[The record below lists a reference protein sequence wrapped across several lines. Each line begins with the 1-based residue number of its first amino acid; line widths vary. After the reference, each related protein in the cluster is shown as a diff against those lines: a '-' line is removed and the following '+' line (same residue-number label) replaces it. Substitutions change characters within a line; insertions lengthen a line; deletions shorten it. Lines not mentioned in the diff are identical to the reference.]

1 MNIVNFTPVTAL
13 TGGLLIGL
21 SVALF
26 FILNGR
32 MIGISGIA
40 SNFLISKDNRIDN
53 FLFLVGLILGPFIYN
68 LISGKEINISISN
81 SLILLITAGAMVGF
95 GTRLSSGCTSGHG
108 ISGIASN
115 FLVSKNNRIENFLFL
130 VGLILGPLIYNLIL
144 GKEINISISN
154 SLILLIVGGTLVGF
168 GTRLSSGCTSGHGI
182 SGISRFSL
190 RSIIATIT
198 FMIVGILTVLITGIL

>member
-21 SVALF
+21 SVILF

-32 MIGISGIA
+32 MIGVSGIA
-40 SNFLISKDNRIDN
+40 SNFLISKENRIEN
-53 FLFLVGLILGPFIYN
+53 LFFLIGLILGPSIYTFF
-68 LISGKEINISISN
+68 LGQEIQITISN
-81 SLILLITAGAMVGF
+81 SLFLLIGGGA
-95 GTRLSSGCTSGHG
+95 
-108 ISGIASN
+108 
-115 FLVSKNNRIENFLFL
+115 
-130 VGLILGPLIYNLIL
+130 
-144 GKEINISISN
+144 
-154 SLILLIVGGTLVGF
+154 LVGF

-198 FMIVGILTVLITGIL
+198 FMIVGILTVLITNIL

>member
-1 MNIVNFTPVTAL
+1 MYIVNFTPASAL

-40 SNFLISKDNRIDN
+40 SNFLVSKDNRLEN
-53 FLFLVGLILGPFIYN
+53 FLFLIGLILGPLIYN
-68 LISGKEINISISN
+68 LISGKEINISISS
-81 SLILLITAGAMVGF
+81 SLILLI
-95 GTRLSSGCTSGHG
+95 
-108 ISGIASN
+108 I
-115 FLVSKNNRIENFLFL
+115 
-130 VGLILGPLIYNLIL
+130 
-144 GKEINISISN
+144 
-154 SLILLIVGGTLVGF
+154 GGSLVGF

-198 FMIVGILTVLITGIL
+198 FMIVGILTVLVTGIL

>member
-1 MNIVNFTPVTAL
+1 MNIVNFTPVSAL

-40 SNFLISKDNRIDN
+40 SNFLISK
-53 FLFLVGLILGPFIYN
+53 
-68 LISGKEINISISN
+68 
-81 SLILLITAGAMVGF
+81 
-95 GTRLSSGCTSGHG
+95 
-108 ISGIASN
+108 
-115 FLVSKNNRIENFLFL
+115 NNRIENFLFL
-130 VGLILGPLIYNLIL
+130 VGLILGPLIYSLIS
-144 GKEINISISN
+144 GQEVNILISN
-154 SLILLIVGGTLVGF
+154 LLILLIIAGALVGF

-198 FMIVGILTVLITGIL
+198 FMLVGILTVLIKGIL

>member
-1 MNIVNFTPVTAL
+1 MNIINFTPVSAL
-13 TGGLLIGL
+13 TGGMLIGL

-40 SNFLISKDNRIDN
+40 SNFLISK
-53 FLFLVGLILGPFIYN
+53 
-68 LISGKEINISISN
+68 
-81 SLILLITAGAMVGF
+81 
-95 GTRLSSGCTSGHG
+95 
-108 ISGIASN
+108 
-115 FLVSKNNRIENFLFL
+115 NNRIENFLFL
-130 VGLILGPLIYNLIL
+130 VGLILGPLIYSLIS
-144 GKEINISISN
+144 GQEVNISISS
-154 SLILLIVGGTLVGF
+154 SLILLIVAGALVGF

-198 FMIVGILTVLITGIL
+198 FMLVGILTVLIKGIL

>member
-1 MNIVNFTPVTAL
+1 MNIVNFTPISAL

-40 SNFLISKDNRIDN
+40 SNFLVSKNNRIDN
-53 FLFLVGLILGPFIYN
+53 FLFLIGLILGPLIYN
-68 LISGKEINISISN
+68 LISGKEINISIAS
-81 SLILLITAGAMVGF
+81 SLILLIIGGF
-95 GTRLSSGCTSGHG
+95 
-108 ISGIASN
+108 
-115 FLVSKNNRIENFLFL
+115 
-130 VGLILGPLIYNLIL
+130 
-144 GKEINISISN
+144 
-154 SLILLIVGGTLVGF
+154 LVGF

-198 FMIVGILTVLITGIL
+198 FMIVGILTVLTTGIL

>member
-32 MIGISGIA
+32 MIGVSGIA
-40 SNFLISKDNRIDN
+40 SNFLISKENRIEN
-53 FLFLVGLILGPFIYN
+53 LFFLVGLILGPSIYTFF
-68 LISGKEINISISN
+68 LGQEIQITISN
-81 SLILLITAGAMVGF
+81 SLFLLI
-95 GTRLSSGCTSGHG
+95 
-108 ISGIASN
+108 
-115 FLVSKNNRIENFLFL
+115 
-130 VGLILGPLIYNLIL
+130 
-144 GKEINISISN
+144 
-154 SLILLIVGGTLVGF
+154 GGGMLVGF

-190 RSIIATIT
+190 RSIIATMT
-198 FMIVGILTVLITGIL
+198 FMVVGILTVLITNIL